1 MSELVPS
8 TMSAEDRE
16 HQLLQRELAVA
27 ERDAALAKREL
38 EMTKRELDLKREL
51 DVTQRELAV
60 ERASKQKKPFATFD
74 EAEKLLSEVQRQIT
88 DAR

>member
-8 TMSAEDRE
+8 MSAEDRE

-38 EMTKRELDLKREL
+38 ELELTKREL

-60 ERASKQKKPFATFD
+60 ERAHKRKKPFATFD

>member
-38 EMTKRELDLKREL
+38 RGC
-51 DVTQRELAV
+51 QRGSEA
-60 ERASKQKKPFATFD
+60 AS
-74 EAEKLLSEVQRQIT
+74 EARRLPTRLRGC
-88 DAR
+88 R